1 MKNTRGSVLQSN
13 PAITNTTGVSISVRF
28 NRDINIIV
36 KGFEVKQPSRS
47 KKTCFRYSREFV
59 RRVMIITEIDCTYFV
74 FQNLN

>member
-36 KGFEVKQPSRS
+36 KGREVKQPSRN
-47 KKTCFRYSREFV
+47 KKNLFSREFV
-59 RRVMIITEIDCTYFV
+59 IRVIIITEIDCTYFV